1 MKRSTK
7 LALSFVLAAGAVAPA
22 FAQDNFPD
30 VPANHWAYEALA
42 RMKHDGLLVGYP
54 DGLYRGGRPASRY
67 ELAVAMHA
75 VYTNLKNVTDGLDA
89 QIKAIPTSGFAS
101 AADVSALK
109 DAVAALQADLAAMKS
124 YGDDIAALKRAAETF
139 DKELKS
145 LGVDV
150 EAMKKDLGDLASRVS
165 ALEKKKPAVEVTG
178 DINVLMLAGNSS
190 GDVAGLSQDGRLEG
204 VSNTGGTVGLVDDL
218 NILHEAAFTFT
229 GTNTSGVKWTGTA
242 VVGNMLSDGTSGDAL
257 GSQSTLPGGRYS
269 DGASEDV
276 YLQNLEAMFGAEAFG
291 IGFDITL
298 GRVQHKISPYMFQ
311 RIDNTSYYS
320 NERWDNGEYTFD
332 GGIVGFKAF
341 GAKFTAFGGRN
352 SERYSV
358 NGIDTN
364 QVVLGN
370 NRVAGNPSGNLNG
383 SDEVVNNPG
392 FLSSND
398 VDRSL
403 GLQLAF
409 PLTKVGNLNL
419 AYLWLDS
426 DGGGPTQVTPPA
438 DGSAP
443 LFGIA
448 QANRVEVYGGDAD
461 FTFGRIKLSGGYHKS
476 DLNEDTHRL
485 VDNDNG
491 ALNTK
496 LAFTGNKFNVWG
508 GYKEIQGNYIA
519 PGDWGRLGILRN
531 PANVRGW
538 DFGGSLNVNDAIVVS
553 GSGSV
558 LTGLAHGSNLST
570 NLFSG
575 DTDIQNWSVRLD
587 YKLNPNLSVFGSY
600 EDTRFSDLTS
610 QSGAAAYRF
619 STLGLGYGLSASAKL
634 NVSYQVS
641 DVKNEAFLDGPS
653 RYKGGLLTTQLVC
666 ELWVLASLSRSVAE
680 AEGNRV
686 RIGRQVSIS
695 RPETA

>member
-89 QIKAIPTSGFAS
+89 QIKAIQPQTGVAS
-101 AADVSALK
+101 QADVNALK
-109 DAVAALQADLAAMKS
+109 DAVAALQSDLAAMKS

-178 DINVLMLAGNSS
+178 DINVLLLAGASN
-190 GDVAGLSQDGRLEG
+190 GDTPGLSQDGRLEG
-204 VSNTGGTVGLVDDL
+204 VSNLGGTVGLIDDL

-229 GTNTSGVKWTGTA
+229 GTNTTGVKWTGTA
-242 VVGNMLSDGTSGDAL
+242 VVGNMLSDGSSVDAL

-291 IGFDITL
+291 IGFDVTL
-298 GRVQHKISPYMFQ
+298 GRVQHKVSPYMFQ

-370 NRVAGNPSGNLNG
+370 NRVAGNPGGNLNG

-426 DGGGPTQVTPPA
+426 DGGGAPQGSAPA

-443 LFGIA
+443 LFNQA
-448 QANRVEVYGGDAD
+448 NANRVEVYGGDAD

-476 DLNEDTHRL
+476 DLNDDTHRI

-491 ALNTK
+491 ALDTK
-496 LAFTGNKFNVWG
+496 IAFTGNKFNLWG

-531 PANVRGW
+531 PGNVRGW
-538 DFGGSLNVNDAIVVS
+538 DFGGSLNVNDAIVLS
-553 GSGSV
+553 GGGSI
-558 LTGLAHGSNLST
+558 LTGLAHGSDLST
-570 NLFSG
+570 SPFGG
-575 DTDIQNWSVRLD
+575 DTDIQNWSVRVD

-600 EDTRFSDLTS
+600 EDTRFSDLLVGPGGT
-610 QSGAAAYRF
+610 AAYRF

-641 DVKNEAFLDGPS
+641 DVKNEAFLDGPA
-653 RYKGGLLTTQLVC
+653 RYKGGLLTTQLTVKF
-666 ELWVLASLSRSVAE
+666 
-680 AEGNRV
+680 
-686 RIGRQVSIS
+686 
-695 RPETA
+695 